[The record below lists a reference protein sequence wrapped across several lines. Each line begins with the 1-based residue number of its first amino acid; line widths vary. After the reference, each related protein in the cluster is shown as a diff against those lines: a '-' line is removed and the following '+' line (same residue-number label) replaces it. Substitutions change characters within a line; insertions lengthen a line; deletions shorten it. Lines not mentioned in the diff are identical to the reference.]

1 MLRSMDP
8 RIGNTLLIAPPY
20 QAVVASIAQT
30 TVGAPMGIAYLA
42 SALLAADESVQLFD
56 ANAEQLGVAE
66 QP

>member
-1 MLRSMDP
+1 MKKMDP

-20 QAVVASIAQT
+20 KAVVTSIART
-30 TVGAPMGIAYLA
+30 TVGAPMSIAYLA

>member
-1 MLRSMDP
+1 MS
-8 RIGNTLLIAPPY
+8 
-20 QAVVASIAQT
+20 
-30 TVGAPMGIAYLA
+30 IAYLA